1 MGNGKRQENESIA
14 PSLQLGTA
22 GRGLW
27 GELLQR
33 KAVVAAAIF
42 LILLAAYHANVDFL
56 YGNDAKPSV
65 YLAATLLE
73 NGRLSFTP
81 SQFPFMFVWGRLTEK
96 NWVTDSN
103 FGYWDQGVAGQPYT
117 YRQLLESGGL
127 KLFMPRYYIVPSIRT
142 TAAGEKM
149 YVDTFGPG
157 AAMTA
162 LPVYALMH
170 LVAGGD
176 LLSQPALLW
185 YGAKITASLLVAGS
199 AVFIFLTAC
208 AFTTSARAALIALV
222 YGLGTGVWSTSSQTL
237 WQHGPNEFFLA
248 MGTYF
253 LIRAE
258 MNWKHA
264 AWCGLAYSAAVACR
278 PTSVIVAVA
287 AGIYLLVRLVTA
299 RRTALVPYVLAALP
313 IAAALAAY
321 NTYYLGGPLKFGQA
335 EVGHMVAAGK
345 TGGNKDLWQTPLWLG
360 ATGLMVSP
368 SRGLL
373 VFSPFM
379 IFAMGGLVALWT
391 QRRYAP
397 LWPVT
402 IAMLVLLGV
411 AFKWFDWWGGWCY
424 GPRPIVDTMPFFA
437 LLLIPVIDWI
447 WRRKVVLVLFLILA
461 AWAVAVQVLGV
472 TAYDMF
478 GWNSRLVG
486 YNVYVPGVN
495 TPVFV
500 KTEQEATSMLRGNS
514 IAAVEE
520 VRLNVDDAK
529 YRYRLWSLSDNQIG
543 YYVENFHEARCER
556 ATMRDAWLK
565 EPSR

>member
-1 MGNGKRQENESIA
+1 
-14 PSLQLGTA
+14 
-22 GRGLW
+22 
-27 GELLQR
+27 
-33 KAVVAAAIF
+33 
-42 LILLAAYHANVDFL
+42 
-56 YGNDAKPSV
+56 
-65 YLAATLLE
+65 
-73 NGRLSFTP
+73 
-81 SQFPFMFVWGRLTEK
+81 
-96 NWVTDSN
+96 
-103 FGYWDQGVAGQPYT
+103 
-117 YRQLLESGGL
+117 
-127 KLFMPRYYIVPSIRT
+127 
-142 TAAGEKM
+142 
-149 YVDTFGPG
+149 
-157 AAMTA
+157 
-162 LPVYALMH
+162 
-170 LVAGGD
+170 
-176 LLSQPALLW
+176 
-185 YGAKITASLLVAGS
+185 
-199 AVFIFLTAC
+199 
-208 AFTTSARAALIALV
+208 
-222 YGLGTGVWSTSSQTL
+222 
-237 WQHGPNEFFLA
+237 
-248 MGTYF
+248 
-253 LIRAE
+253 
-258 MNWKHA
+258 
-264 AWCGLAYSAAVACR
+264 
-278 PTSVIVAVA
+278 VIVAVA